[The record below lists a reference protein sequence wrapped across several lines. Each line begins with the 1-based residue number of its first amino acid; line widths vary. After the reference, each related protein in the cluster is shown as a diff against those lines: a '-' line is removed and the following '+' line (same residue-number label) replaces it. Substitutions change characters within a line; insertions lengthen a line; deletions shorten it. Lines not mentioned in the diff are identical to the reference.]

1 MRAGILTREP
11 NEVKIHRSRR
21 ANSNADDSYC
31 SSPENGRCP
40 MVTWQRRRALTAI
53 TLAVSAKDLFF
64 PPRLVVVWSY
74 PSLSGTTATVGLIQ
88 TCPWWERSDSTHTG
102 QDCGS
107 CHPASMIALPWDEGA
122 THSKFLLLNRIRL
135 HASRTWFLTTMQI
148 TWTMTGIFFKIKE
161 IVPAW
166 QWQD

>member
-1 MRAGILTREP
+1 MRRLGDARWDPDTRT
-11 NEVKIHRSRR
+11 KRSQDTPLET
-21 ANSNADDSYC
+21 SKQ
-31 SSPENGRCP
+31 
-40 MVTWQRRRALTAI
+40 QRRRQLLLEPRKWPMPDGNLTKKPCFNRNHPCC
-53 TLAVSAKDLFF
+53 VRKRFFF
-64 PPRLVVVWSY
+64 PPRLVVVWCY

-148 TWTMTGIFFKIKE
+148 TWTMTGFFLRLRK
-161 IVPAW
+161 
-166 QWQD
+166 